1 MSFEYKVV
9 PAPTKGRRA
18 KGARTAADRFA
29 LALQAAINE
38 LAEDGW
44 EYLRTDTLPAEVR
57 HGLAGKATVYQNML
71 VFRRATDATLAAEPA
86 RPETAEAAEIA
97 APKAPNGETGGEAE
111 PTAAPANGN
120 TLSTMIDREIAAARA
135 PKLPAANDAQE
146 VPTKAAG
153 PTFSASRRN
162 VAAE

>member
-18 KGARTAADRFA
+18 KGAKTAADRFA
-29 LALQAAINE
+29 LALETVINAM
-38 LAEDGW
+38 AEDGW
-44 EYLRTDTLPAEVR
+44 EYQRTDTLPAEVR
-57 HGLAGKATVYQNML
+57 QGLAGKATVYQNML
-71 VFRRATDATLAAEPA
+71 VFRRAVEVTAAA
-86 RPETAEAAEIA
+86 APETTGASGMVT
-97 APKAPNGETGGEAE
+97 PKAPEADAPTEDSGTETGAT
-111 PTAAPANGN
+111 PTAGS

-146 VPTKAAG
+146 VPANGSG
-153 PTFSASRRN
+153 PVFAASRRN